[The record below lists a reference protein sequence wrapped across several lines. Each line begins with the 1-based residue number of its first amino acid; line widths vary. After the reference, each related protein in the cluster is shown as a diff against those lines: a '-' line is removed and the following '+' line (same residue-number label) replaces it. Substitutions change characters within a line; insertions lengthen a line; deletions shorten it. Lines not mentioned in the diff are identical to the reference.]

1 MGRKRKT
8 PGAGKAAPEW
18 VQYESPAVAELLEIQ
33 AEIKEMRGKPHTIAD
48 AAAISRRL
56 SDVAGKVGQY
66 YFSVPEGLM
75 LAGQAYYNEHAA
87 ALKAALIEG
96 GADAETVFITLR
108 DYGAA
113 LLGLDLLAAPQQMK
127 AALKACKPETAYNI
141 DKYGLFFGLLYRYQR
156 NLNALADYT
165 LHVKRQPD
173 ASPRDAFFNAEIGVG
188 EFSDVRAAALYWLQ
202 NIGYITADD
211 FAGIDKDTISRFL
224 TYVELYGQNGHFI
237 QYVYIAQHALNATP
251 EQLEQLPPPQRFL
264 SYTATVPIRGAL
276 DYAGIIGEEINIF
289 IERFGEQV
297 EAAAVPKE
305 QPTATT
311 EQAPAPQGQ
320 GKPEQEQTARGII
333 QILRE
338 PQPGQIISISEHT
351 AQMLS
356 RPLYASTDG
365 KQAREILPISAFIAD
380 YMGRNAD
387 SLPVTPELLEKAVEG
402 VNLLQ
407 QLKRTQPANGI
418 YTLETNLTEFST
430 LCGYDDA
437 NETEKQQL
445 LTALRVLHNLY
456 IVLWKPTGRV
466 AVQLFGLQQYGLADG
481 GRERKLVLNVFASGF
496 RGRPQ
501 FWDAQKFALMRK
513 KEKGA
518 TVRRFKY
525 QITAIGHATDEYLL
539 TWVFGY
545 DKMRAEALKT
555 EDAGQMRNV
564 EEYIRKHKS
573 RDKKRLA
580 KMFEDFAADGILTYT
595 VTKNKDAATVYKWKR
610 LKPIT
615 PDDPEQEP
623 NQEQEPEI

>member
-33 AEIKEMRGKPHTIAD
+33 AELKEMRGKPYTLAD
-48 AAAISRRL
+48 AAAITRRL
-56 SDVAGKVGQY
+56 SDAAGKVGKY
-66 YFSVPEGLM
+66 YLAVPEGLM
-75 LAGQAYYNEHAA
+75 LAGQAYYNEHAD

-141 DKYGLFFGLLYRYQR
+141 DKYGVFFGLLYRYQR

-188 EFSDVRAAALYWLQ
+188 EFTDVRAAALYWLQ

-211 FAGIDKDTISRFL
+211 FAGIETDTISRFL

-289 IERFGEQV
+289 IDRFGEQV
-297 EAAAVPKE
+297 EAAAVPQE
-305 QPTATT
+305 QGQPTA
-311 EQAPAPQGQ
+311 EQAPAPQGSRE
-320 GKPEQEQTARGII
+320 PEQEQTARGII

-545 DKMRAEALKT
+545 DKMRAEALNT

-580 KMFEDFAADGILTYT
+580 KMFEDFAAAGILTYT

-615 PDDPEQEP
+615 PDEPE
-623 NQEQEPEI
+623 QEQEPEI